1 LVSVPRG
8 IVGRQLRTTAYVVVA
23 CCALLAPSAAL
34 AQTGGVAVPTP
45 TTPVPSS
52 TKVVMA
58 APMPSSP
65 ASVARLACASRCASA
80 GAVRPGSLLRV
91 RGKTLSKADEVM
103 FLGADGMDDDVTAA
117 TTKRRRTS
125 VDVRVPLGA
134 APGPVAI
141 VDSNGAVSA
150 PSAGPV
156 ELAPAAPAPVPSVEV
171 AIRAPRAY
179 YDAATP
185 AAATYV
191 VHGGAPVTVGVD
203 VVRELD
209 SVVVAHWDV
218 PNIAPEV
225 PQRVSWDGTA
235 EGAVVAD
242 GKYAFRLTV
251 AGLAPASAPF
261 EFFSD
266 RFPILGAARFGTGVA
281 AFGGGRGH
289 QGEDTFARCGTPLVA
304 AHGGKVKFAGYHSA
318 AGNYLVIDNE
328 GIGTDY
334 VYMHLRDVALVRT
347 GDRVRTGQPIGFVG
361 QTGRASGCHL
371 HFEIWTA
378 PGWYSGGAP
387 IDPLPTL
394 RGWHDR
400 D

>member
-1 LVSVPRG
+1 
-8 IVGRQLRTTAYVVVA
+8 VGRSLRTTAYVVVA
-23 CCALLAPSAAL
+23 CSALLVPSSAL
-34 AQTGGVAVPTP
+34 AQTGGAVVPAPTP
-45 TTPVPSS
+45 TPTPAPAPAA
-52 TKVVMA
+52 KVVMA

-65 ASVARLACASRCASA
+65 ASVAKLACASGCGTA

-91 RGKTLSKADEVM
+91 RGKTLSKADEVV
-103 FLGADGMDDDVTAA
+103 FLGADGLDDDVTAA
-117 TTKRRRTS
+117 TTVRRRTS

-150 PSAGPV
+150 PSAGPMALDP
-156 ELAPAAPAPVPSVEV
+156 LAPAAAPSVEIAV
-171 AIRAPRAY
+171 RAPRAY
-179 YDAATP
+179 YDAAAP

-203 VVRELD
+203 VVRALD
-209 SVVVAHWDV
+209 GAVVTHWDV
-218 PNIAPEV
+218 PAVVPEV
-225 PQRVSWDGTA
+225 AQRLAWDGTV
-235 EGAVVAD
+235 GGVVQAD
-242 GKYAFRLTV
+242 GAYAFRLTV
-251 AGLAPASAPF
+251 GGLAPASAPF

-266 RFPILGAARFGTGVA
+266 RFPILGPSRFGTGVA

-289 QGEDTFARCGTPLVA
+289 QGEDTFAGCGTPLVA
-304 AHGGKVKFAGYHSA
+304 AHGGKVKYAGYHSA

-328 GIGTDY
+328 GAGTDY
-334 VYMHLRDVALVRT
+334 VYMHLRDVALVKT

-361 QTGRASGCHL
+361 QTGRATGCHL

-394 RGWHDR
+394 RSWLDR
-400 D
+400 T

>member
-1 LVSVPRG
+1 
-8 IVGRQLRTTAYVVVA
+8 VGHTLRTTAYVVVA
-23 CCALLAPSAAL
+23 CFALLAPSPAL
-34 AQTGGVAVPTP
+34 AQTGGAVVPTP
-45 TTPVPSS
+45 TPTPQPAA
-52 TKVVMA
+52 KVVPA
-58 APMPSSP
+58 APAASSP
-65 ASVARLACASRCASA
+65 ASVAKLACASSCAAA

-91 RGKTLSKADEVM
+91 RGKTLSKADEVV
-103 FLGADGMDDDVTAA
+103 FLGTDGLDDDVTAA
-117 TTKRRRTS
+117 TTVRRKTS

-156 ELAPAAPAPVPSVEV
+156 ALAPAAPAAAPSVEV

-191 VHGGAPVTVGVD
+191 VHGAAPVTLGVD
-203 VVRELD
+203 VVRASD
-209 SVVVAHWDV
+209 GVVVTHWDV
-218 PNIAPEV
+218 SDVAPEV
-225 PQRVSWDGTA
+225 AQRVVWDGTA
-235 EGAVVAD
+235 AGTAAAD
-242 GKYAFRLTV
+242 GGYAFRLSV

-266 RFPILGAARFGTGVA
+266 RFPILGASKFGTGAA

-289 QGEDTFARCGTPLVA
+289 QGQDTFANCGTPLVA
-304 AHGGKVKFAGYHSA
+304 AHGGKVKYAGYHAA
-318 AGNYLVIDNE
+318 AGNYVVIDNQ
-328 GIGTDY
+328 GAGTDY
-334 VYMHLRDVALVRT
+334 VYMHLRDVALVKT
-347 GDRVRTGQPIGFVG
+347 GDRVLTGQPIGFVG

-394 RGWHDR
+394 RSWLDR
-400 D
+400 S